1 MQRHLTSRAP
11 ITLNFMTDAALGSG
25 VRSRARAVL
34 THPVTLWGAF
44 VLVHLVLGLICLTH
58 PSLPMGDV
66 TLVYAFWA
74 QRGLDAGI
82 WVGID
87 TSWVYPLLALVPMLA
102 SAAFGWT
109 FYASTWITLAM
120 VIDAAAFAML
130 LHRGRPDRATA
141 GAAWWWIAFL
151 VAVGPVALGRI
162 DTFATAVA
170 IMGVL
175 VIVGRP
181 VLGTVLLTVG
191 AWIKV
196 WPAALVAAAVIALRH
211 RLTVLATA
219 AATTAVVL
227 VIGLILGGGASLLSF
242 ITEQSGRGLQIES
255 PLATPAM
262 WAAWAHAGPS
272 VYYDQGILT
281 YQLRGPG
288 TAFAASLSTP
298 LLALAVGAVA
308 VLGLI
313 GARRGVAAVR
323 MLSPLLLALTT
334 ALMLFNKVG
343 SPQFAGWL
351 AVPVLFGLVTARRDG
366 GPSFRVPAVLA
377 LMIGAFTQ
385 AVYPYW
391 YGKLLGLD
399 TVVLIAL
406 TTRNALYLVLFAWAL
421 VALVHAIRTDPEPT

>member
-1 MQRHLTSRAP
+1 
-11 ITLNFMTDAALGSG
+11 MTDAALGSG
-25 VRSRARAVL
+25 VRSRARGVL

-66 TLVYAFWA
+66 TLVYSFWMH
-74 QRGLDAGI
+74 RGVDAGL

-87 TSWVYPLLALVPMLA
+87 TSWVYPLLAIVPMAL
-102 SAAFGWT
+102 SAVFGWT
-109 FYASTWITLAM
+109 FYASTWLTLAM
-120 VIDAAAFAML
+120 AVDALAFAVL
-130 LHRGRPDRATA
+130 LRRGRPGRATA
-141 GAAWWWIAFL
+141 AAAWWWIVFL
-151 VAVGPVALGRI
+151 AAVGPVALGRI

-170 IMGVL
+170 IVGVL

-181 VLGTVLLTVG
+181 VLGSVLLTVG

-196 WPAALVAAAVIALRH
+196 WPAALVAGAVIALRN
-211 RLTVLATA
+211 RLTVLASA

-227 VIGLILGGGASLLSF
+227 VIGLVLGGGTSLFSF

-255 PLATPAM
+255 PLATGAM
-262 WAAWAHAGPS
+262 WAAWAHAGTE
-272 VYYDQGILT
+272 VYYDHDILT
-281 YQLRGPG
+281 YQVRGPG
-288 TAFAASLSTP
+288 TELAAALSTP

-308 VLGLI
+308 VLGI
-313 GARRGVAAVR
+313 VGARRGRAAAR
-323 MLSPLLLALTT
+323 MLPPLLLALTT

-351 AVPVLFGLVTARRDG
+351 AVPVLFGLVTSRLDG
-366 GPSFRVPAVLA
+366 GASFRAPAVLA
-377 LMIGAFTQ
+377 LMIGALTQ

-399 TVVLIAL
+399 TVVLTAL
-406 TTRNALYLVLFAWAL
+406 TTRNALYLVLFAWAAW
-421 VALVHAIRTDPEPT
+421 ALVDAIRTEPEPT